1 MTLPKALIC
10 AVYIIDPLIV
20 KAYRNLD
27 AIGAAVNAAD
37 TGSSTGAAAAV
48 VFMGAGTACHGLR
61 YWAGKVKLFQSR
73 WCNHPKV
80 ILAAVIVPSGW
91 NVAGHTQLLGITK
104 VLVTVKMPPRITV
117 IVSQAFIEL
126 NGLAHFENSGTVRHC
141 TGKPRTAR
149 QAAEM
154 SLSSQGVKYL
164 E

>member
-1 MTLPKALIC
+1 MQTITLPKTLIC

-27 AIGAAVNAAD
+27 AIGAAVNAAN
-37 TGSSTGAAAAV
+37 TGSSTSAAATV
-48 VFMGAGTACHGLR
+48 VVVGAGTACHGLR

-73 WCNHPKV
+73 WCNYPKV
-80 ILAAVIVPSGW
+80 IFAAIIIASGW
-91 NVAGHTQLLGITK
+91 NVAGHTQLLGITD
-104 VLVTVKMPPRITV
+104 VLVTVKMPPSITV

-126 NGLAHFENSGTVRHC
+126 NGLAHFEISETVRHC

-154 SLSSQGVKYL
+154 SGFRV
-164 E
+164 